1 MNKSLFSSTLIVLL
15 CLIFSSSG
23 CKDKE
28 TLKNG
33 TFTIAETDL
42 SKEFGS
48 GTETIFI
55 PVQTSLSLND
65 WKTETDA
72 GWLYVSTQEEK
83 EYGAQIKLSATANT
97 SNERRNAVVKVLS
110 PIQNYVI
117 NVTQYASSDLVISE
131 DIKVIPSGGKASE
144 FQPGQGM
151 KIPGTANSRLT
162 VQIPIT
168 QYGDS
173 RPISRSHWSI
183 TSRKVPILIT

>member
-33 TFTIAETDL
+33 TFTIAEADL

-97 SNERRNAVVKVLS
+97 SNERRNAVVKVYR
-110 PIQNYVI
+110 P
-117 NVTQYASSDLVISE
+117 
-131 DIKVIPSGGKASE
+131 
-144 FQPGQGM
+144 F
-151 KIPGTANSRLT
+151 R
-162 VQIPIT
+162 IT
-168 QYGDS
+168 
-173 RPISRSHWSI
+173 
-183 TSRKVPILIT
+183 

>member
-83 EYGAQIKLSATANT
+83 EYGTPPPQ
-97 SNERRNAVVKVLS
+97 
-110 PIQNYVI
+110 PIPQT
-117 NVTQYASSDLVISE
+117 NVEMQW
-131 DIKVIPSGGKASE
+131 
-144 FQPGQGM
+144 
-151 KIPGTANSRLT
+151 SRFYR
-162 VQIPIT
+162 PFRIT
-168 QYGDS
+168 
-173 RPISRSHWSI
+173 
-183 TSRKVPILIT
+183 

>member
-33 TFTIAETDL
+33 TFTIAEADL

-131 DIKVIPSGGKASE
+131 DIKVIPSGEKPVSFNPAG
-144 FQPGQGM
+144 
-151 KIPGTANSRLT
+151 
-162 VQIPIT
+162 
-168 QYGDS
+168 Y
-173 RPISRSHWSI
+173 
-183 TSRKVPILIT
+183 